1 MELVLFLTVAGFLVG
16 ALPFSVWVS
25 RLALRVE
32 VRRFGDGNPGA
43 INAWRAGGWRTGL
56 PVLLLDAGKGTLPV
70 ALARFTLHLDGWSL
84 VPIAVAPVVGHIAS
98 PFLRFR
104 GGKGIATTFGVWT
117 ALTLWLVPTTLGL
130 LMGVLMAFQ
139 IVPGWTVLLASL
151 GTLGVLLGLR
161 VQATLVT
168 AFALN
173 LLVVCWAHRRDL
185 ASGPRWRTPRRR
197 RGGSS

>member
-1 MELVLFLTVAGFLVG
+1 MELVLLLTVAGFLVG

-70 ALARFTLHLDGWSL
+70 ALARFTLHLDGWCL
-84 VPIAVAPVVGHIAS
+84 VPIAVAPVLGHIAS
-98 PFLRFR
+98 PFLRFH

-130 LMGVLMAFQ
+130 LMGALMAFQ

-151 GTLGVLLGLR
+151 GTLGVLLGLHTESSLI
-161 VQATLVT
+161 V
-168 AFALN
+168 AFAVN
-173 LLVVCWAHRRDL
+173 LLVVAWAHRR
-185 ASGPRWRTPRRR
+185 AFAAGPRWRVPFAHREMR
-197 RGGSS
+197 

>member
-1 MELVLFLTVAGFLVG
+1 VTAFLLTLLGFLVG
-16 ALPFSVWVS
+16 SIPFSVWMP
-25 RLALRVE
+25 RIALRAE

-43 INAWRAGGWRTGL
+43 INAWRAGGWQTGL
-56 PVLLLDAGKGTLPV
+56 PVLLLDVGKGVLTV
-70 ALARFTLHLDGWSL
+70 ALARFVFHLTGWPL
-84 VPIAVAPVVGHIAS
+84 LPVAVAPILGHVFS

-130 LMGVLMAFQ
+130 LMAALMTIQ
-139 IVPGWTVLLASL
+139 SVPGWTVLLAML

-161 VQATLVT
+161 VEGVLIA

-173 LLVVCWAHRRDL
+173 LLIIGWTHRRDL
-185 ASGPRWRTPRRR
+185 ASGPRWRTRAKRQEIR
-197 RGGSS
+197 